1 MNTYV
6 VQSRPRRQ
14 RALSRY
20 GTPGSSIKGTD
31 HPRQVGGWL
40 SGAVSRPPEY
50 ALVPFLTR
58 RLQRRRKK
66 KKKR

>member
-40 SGAVSRPPEY
+40 NGAVSRPPE
-50 ALVPFLTR
+50 
-58 RLQRRRKK
+58 
-66 KKKR
+66 